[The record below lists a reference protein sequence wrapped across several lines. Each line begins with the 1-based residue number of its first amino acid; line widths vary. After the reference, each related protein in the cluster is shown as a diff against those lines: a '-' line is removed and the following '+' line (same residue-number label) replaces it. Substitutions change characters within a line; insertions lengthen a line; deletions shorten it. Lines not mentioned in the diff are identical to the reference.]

1 MTMEHPKERIDVL
14 LVEQGFY
21 ESREKAKAAI
31 MAGLV
36 LADEERIEKAG
47 MKVSRGAV
55 LKVKGAVHPYV
66 SRGGLKLEK
75 ALRKFEIGLTG
86 RIMLDIGASTG
97 GFTDCALQNGA
108 SHVYAIDVGYNQ
120 LDWSLRNDER
130 VSVMERTNFRYM
142 TPPDLKGPVPDFASI
157 DVSFISLKIILPP
170 LKSLLNRP
178 ADIAA
183 LIKPQF
189 EAGREKVGKSGVV
202 RDSAVHKEVL
212 VNVLTM
218 AEGLGYRLQGLTFSP
233 ITGGEGNIEFLA
245 HWKLLPEED
254 AEQAAPEQP
263 GESFEALADAVIK
276 EAAATFTAGTHGNS
290 SKKR

>member
-1 MTMEHPKERIDVL
+1 MSLPKERIDVL

-36 LADEERIEKAG
+36 YANNERIEKAG
-47 MKVSRGAV
+47 MKIPREAE

-66 SRGGLKLEK
+66 GRGGLKLEK
-75 ALRKFEIGLTG
+75 AIRHFGLDMNG
-86 RIMLDIGASTG
+86 RVMLDIGSSTG
-97 GFTDCALQNGA
+97 GFTDCALQHGA

-130 VSVMERTNFRYM
+130 VTVMERTNFRYV
-142 TPPDLKGPVPDFASI
+142 TPEDLTGPVPDFASI
-157 DVSFISLKIILPP
+157 DVSFISLQIILPP
-170 LKSLLNRP
+170 LMALLKRP
-178 ADIAA
+178 AHIVA

-202 RDSAVHKEVL
+202 RDSKVHQEVL
-212 VNVLTM
+212 ESMLRFANEL
-218 AEGLGYRLQGLTFSP
+218 GLRLQGLTFSP

-245 HWKLLPEED
+245 HWRLEEPD
-254 AEQAAPEQP
+254 APQQENELAP
-263 GESFEALADAVIK
+263 FDALAHRIAM
-276 EAAATFTAGTHGNS
+276 EAAHTFKGNS
-290 SKKR
+290 S

>member
-1 MTMEHPKERIDVL
+1 MEHPKERIDVL

-47 MKVSRGAV
+47 MKVLRSSV

-75 ALRKFEIGLTG
+75 ALRVFGVPMDG
-86 RIMLDIGASTG
+86 RVMLDIGASTG

-108 SHVYAIDVGYNQ
+108 IHVYAVDVGYNQ

-142 TPPDLKGPVPDFASI
+142 TPGDLQGPAPDVASI

-170 LKSLLNRP
+170 LMALLGRP
-178 ADIAA
+178 GDILA

-202 RDSAVHKEVL
+202 REPAVHKEVL
-212 VNVLTM
+212 LNVLGM
-218 AEGLGYRLQGLTFSP
+218 ASELGYTLQGLTFSP

-245 HWKLLPEED
+245 HWQLRT
-254 AEQAAPEQP
+254 EQELAA
-263 GESFEALADAVIK
+263 GEPAGIPADSFASLADAVIK
-276 EAAATFTAGTHGNS
+276 EAAATFTANTNGNS